1 MSEKWIGWHFL
12 PADRMTR
19 FEPRVKVRKGSVLRE
34 NRPLVMCEIGLH
46 ASLRAIDALM
56 YAPGPVVCRV
66 ELRGERLDASDKSCA
81 SERKVTAISD
91 ATAVLHEFACCCA
104 GNALQHERKAGH
116 EPDQRS
122 WDAIRVKRRWLHGD
136 ATDEELSA
144 ASAAASAAA
153 RSAAR
158 SAAWS
163 AARSAVWSAARS
175 AVWSAASAAAW
186 EADWAAASAAAWEA
200 DWAAASRL
208 WEARAAQNRKLES
221 MLRKLLGCE

>member
-34 NRPLVMCEIGLH
+34 TRPLAMCEIGLH
-46 ASLRAIDALM
+46 ASLRAIDGLR

-91 ATAVLHEFACCCA
+91 ATAVLHEFACWCA

-144 ASAAASAAA
+144 ASEAAWSASAASSAAAWSASAAAWAAAWAAASAAA
-153 RSAAR
+153 RSAA
-158 SAAWS
+158 
-163 AARSAVWSAARS
+163 
-175 AVWSAASAAAW
+175 W
-186 EADWAAASAAAWEA
+186 E
-200 DWAAASRL
+200 
-208 WEARAAQNRKLES
+208 AQNRKLES